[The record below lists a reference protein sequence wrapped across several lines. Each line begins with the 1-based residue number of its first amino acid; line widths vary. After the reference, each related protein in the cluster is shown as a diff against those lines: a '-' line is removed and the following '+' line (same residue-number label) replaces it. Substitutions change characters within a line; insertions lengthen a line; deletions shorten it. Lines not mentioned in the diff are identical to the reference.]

1 MTASERLSLLLGLAG
16 LAGIG
21 LLAAWL
27 IVEGQYQDA
36 RRLGFRL
43 HFPQSLS
50 EDAVIAV
57 LRAMA
62 GLAIGGPVVIRA
74 VVFETVSRS
83 DGIEH
88 HLYLPRGWVE
98 TVRSQLVTTVPGLR
112 LEPLQSSALP
122 APSRVLEL
130 GLTSDL
136 RPLRTDATEASVR
149 SLLAALGPLRTGE
162 VAVMQ
167 WVASPVGTGPVP
179 SSGRVHTT
187 GGSWWLR
194 LILAFWHAPQRDQ
207 LTLAAQRTKAS
218 EPLFAVVGRLGV
230 RAAHPARAGQL
241 LRQLWSALAATEAPG
256 ARFTTHP
263 LPLSSMASRL
273 STRRTPRW
281 WTSHLNA
288 RELAAVIA
296 WPIGAPSVPGLTLAR
311 SRHFPPAAVL
321 PRAGRVLGDA
331 WDDRS
336 LRPVAQALPDAM
348 THTWVLGATGS
359 GKSTLL
365 ASLVAQDL
373 QAADRPAVVVIEP
386 KGDLCHDILER
397 VPAQRQSDVIYL
409 NAASDVLVGLNPLRP
424 DEPDRELAADEVYSV
439 FRQVS
444 TSWGPRLGDVL
455 HTALLTLVRQ
465 PDACLTELPL
475 LLGDDSYRRRVVSRL
490 GEDAWMLRPVW
501 AWYDGLSPDERAA
514 VAAPILTRVRPWIVR
529 SRLRHLLGVA
539 RPRWSFRDV
548 LGHGRVL
555 LVVLNPGLL
564 GRETASLLG
573 ALVLQGIWQA
583 ATGRGSLPPERRRP
597 ALVYVDEWQTFTHL
611 PTDLGD
617 VLAQARGYRLGLV
630 LANQSLAQLT
640 PELRAAVS
648 SNARSKIVLATSAQ
662 DAAPLAREIGGGVT
676 PEDLHGL
683 GAYQAIA
690 RLMVAGETGPLVS
703 LTTRSLGPAVAAAAD
718 VRRISQERYGLD
730 RDEVESAI
738 RARHEPE
745 PPTGDVRRRR
755 HP

>member
-1 MTASERLSLLLGLAG
+1 MTGERLSLLLGLAG

-21 LLAAWL
+21 LLAGWL
-27 IVEGQYQDA
+27 VLEGRYQDA

-43 HFPQSLS
+43 HFPQSLK

-57 LRAMA
+57 LRALA
-62 GLAIGGPVVIRA
+62 GLASGGPVVVRA
-74 VVFETVSRS
+74 VVFETISRS

-88 HLYLPRGWVE
+88 RLFVPRGWVE
-98 TVRSQLVTTVPGLR
+98 TVRGQLVTAVPGLR

-122 APSRVLEL
+122 DPSRVLEL
-130 GLTSDL
+130 GLTSEL
-136 RPLRTDATEASVR
+136 RPLRTDATVAGIR

-167 WVASPVGTGPVP
+167 WVAAPIGTGPVP
-179 SSGRVHTT
+179 SSGRT
-187 GGSWWLR
+187 GASGGPWWLR
-194 LILAFWHAPQRDQ
+194 LLLAFWRAPKLDQ
-207 LTLAAQRTKAS
+207 LTVAARRAKTS

-230 RAAHPARAGQL
+230 CAAHPARAGQL
-241 LRQLWSALAATEAPG
+241 LRQLWGALAVVEAPG
-256 ARFTTHP
+256 ARFTSHW
-263 LPLSSMASRL
+263 LPAARL
-273 STRRTPRW
+273 ATRLLARRTPRW
-281 WTSHLNA
+281 WTSRLNA

-311 SRHFPPAAVL
+311 SRHFPPAGVL
-321 PRAGRVLGDA
+321 PRTGRVLGDA
-331 WDDRS
+331 WDDQG
-336 LRPVAQALPDAM
+336 LRPVAQRLTDAM
-348 THTWVLGATGS
+348 THTWVLGSTGS

-365 ASLVAQDL
+365 AGLVSQDL
-373 QAADRPAVVVIEP
+373 AASERPAVVVIEP
-386 KGDLCHDILER
+386 KGDLCADILAR
-397 VPAQRQSDVIYL
+397 VPAGRQSDVIYL
-409 NAASDVLVGLNPLRP
+409 DAASDVLVGLNPLRP

-444 TSWGPRLGDVL
+444 TGWGPRLGDVL

-490 GEDAWMLRPVW
+490 GDDAWMLRPVW

-539 RPRWSFRDV
+539 RPRWSFREV
-548 LGHGRVL
+548 LDQGRIL

-583 ATGRGSLPPERRRP
+583 AAGRGSLQPERRRP

-630 LANQSLAQLT
+630 LANQSLAQLS

-648 SNARSKIVLATSAQ
+648 SNARSKIVFTTSAQ
-662 DAAPLAREIGGGVT
+662 DAGPLSREIGGGVT

-690 RLMVAGETGPLVS
+690 RLMVAGETAPPVS
-703 LTTRSLGPAVAAAAD
+703 LTTRPLVPAVADAAS
-718 VRRISQERYGLD
+718 VRRTSQERYGLD
-730 RDEVESAI
+730 RDEVERAI
-738 RARHEPE
+738 RTRHEPE
-745 PPTGDVRRRR
+745 APAGAVRRRR
-755 HP
+755 RP

>member
-1 MTASERLSLLLGLAG
+1 
-16 LAGIG
+16 
-21 LLAAWL
+21 
-27 IVEGQYQDA
+27 
-36 RRLGFRL
+36 
-43 HFPQSLS
+43 
-50 EDAVIAV
+50 
-57 LRAMA
+57 
-62 GLAIGGPVVIRA
+62 
-74 VVFETVSRS
+74 
-83 DGIEH
+83 
-88 HLYLPRGWVE
+88 
-98 TVRSQLVTTVPGLR
+98 
-112 LEPLQSSALP
+112 
-122 APSRVLEL
+122 
-130 GLTSDL
+130 
-136 RPLRTDATEASVR
+136 
-149 SLLAALGPLRTGE
+149 LAAL
-162 VAVMQ
+162 
-167 WVASPVGTGPVP
+167 
-179 SSGRVHTT
+179 
-187 GGSWWLR
+187 
-194 LILAFWHAPQRDQ
+194 
-207 LTLAAQRTKAS
+207 
-218 EPLFAVVGRLGV
+218 
-230 RAAHPARAGQL
+230 
-241 LRQLWSALAATEAPG
+241 
-256 ARFTTHP
+256 
-263 LPLSSMASRL
+263 
-273 STRRTPRW
+273 
-281 WTSHLNA
+281 
-288 RELAAVIA
+288 IA

-321 PRAGRVLGDA
+321 PRTGRVLGDA
-331 WDDRS
+331 WDDRGI
-336 LRPVAQALPDAM
+336 RPVAQALPDAM
-348 THTWVLGATGS
+348 PHTWVLGATGS

-365 ASLVAQDL
+365 AGLVAQDL
-373 QAADRPAVVVIEP
+373 ALPEHPAVVVIEP
-386 KGDLCHDILER
+386 KGDLCADILAR
-397 VPAQRQSDVIYL
+397 VPEGRQSDVVYL
-409 NAASDVLVGLNPLRP
+409 DAASDVLVGLNPLRP

-501 AWYDGLSPDERAA
+501 SWYDGLSPDERAA

-548 LGHGRVL
+548 LERGRIL

-564 GRETASLLG
+564 GRETAALLG

-583 ATGRGSLPPERRRP
+583 ATGRGAQPPDQRRP

-630 LANQSLAQLT
+630 LANQSLAQLS

-662 DAAPLAREIGGGVT
+662 DAVPLAREIGGGVMA
-676 PEDLHGL
+676 EDLHGL

-690 RLMVAGETGPLVS
+690 RLMTGGQTAPPVSLATRPLV
-703 LTTRSLGPAVAAAAD
+703 PPVADAAT
-718 VRRISQERYGLD
+718 VQRISQERYGLD
-730 RDEVESAI
+730 RDEVERAI

-745 PPTGDVRRRR
+745 PPTGAVRRRR